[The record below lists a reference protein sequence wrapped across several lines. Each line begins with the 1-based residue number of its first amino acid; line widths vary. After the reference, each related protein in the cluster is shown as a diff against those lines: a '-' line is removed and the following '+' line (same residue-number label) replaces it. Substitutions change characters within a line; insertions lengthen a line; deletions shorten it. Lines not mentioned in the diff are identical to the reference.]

1 MSELMHYGIKG
12 MKWGVRRYQNKD
24 GTLTAAGKKRE
35 REQTKGWSKEAKEA
49 RRIKRKSVN
58 QMTNKELQTL
68 NRRLDLEANYK
79 RLNPSAAQRGLAY
92 VGAAAAAIGTVNT
105 LVKNSDK
112 IAKFGRDAID
122 VGSQFVSAYRKARF
136 S

>member
-1 MSELMHYGIKG
+1 MSELYHYGIKG
-12 MKWGVRRYQNKD
+12 MKWGIRRYQNKD

-112 IAKFGRDAID
+112 IAKFGRDAIG

>member
-1 MSELMHYGIKG
+1 MSELYHYGIKG
-12 MKWGVRRYQNKD
+12 MKWGIRRYQNKD

>member
-1 MSELMHYGIKG
+1 MDELMHYGIKG

-35 REQTKGWSKEAKEA
+35 REQTRGWSKEAKEA

>member
-1 MSELMHYGIKG
+1 MDELMHYGIKG

-35 REQTKGWSKEAKEA
+35 REQTRGWSKEAKEA

-68 NRRLDLEANYK
+68 NRRMELESNYK

-105 LVKNSDK
+105 LVKNSDR
-112 IAKFGRDAID
+112 IAKFGRNAID

>member
-92 VGAAAAAIGTVNT
+92 VGTAAAAIGTVNT

-122 VGSQFVSAYRKARF
+122 VGSQFVDAYRKARF

>member
-1 MSELMHYGIKG
+1 

-35 REQTKGWSKEAKEA
+35 RQQTRGWSKEAKEA

>member
-1 MSELMHYGIKG
+1 MDELMHYGIKG

-68 NRRLDLEANYK
+68 NRRMELESNYK
-79 RLNPSAAQRGLAY
+79 RLNPSAIQRGLKYA
-92 VGAAAAAIGTVNT
+92 GAASAAFGTVMALRN
-105 LVKNSDK
+105 NSDQIIK
-112 IAKFGRDAID
+112 LGRDFLEMGGRVAD
-122 VGSQFVSAYRKARF
+122 AYRQARY

>member
-1 MSELMHYGIKG
+1 MDELMHYGIKG

-35 REQTKGWSKEAKEA
+35 REQTRGWSKEAKEA

-68 NRRLDLEANYK
+68 NRRMELESNYR
-79 RLNPSAAQRGLAY
+79 RLNPSTVRRGLKY
-92 VGAAAAAIGTVNT
+92 AASASAAFGTVMALRN
-105 LVKNSDK
+105 NSDQIINLGK
-112 IAKFGRDAID
+112 EFLG
-122 VGSQFVSAYRKARF
+122 VGGQFVDAYRKARF

>member
-1 MSELMHYGIKG
+1 MDELMHYGIKG

-35 REQTKGWSKEAKEA
+35 REQTRGWSKEAKEA
-49 RRIKRKSVN
+49 QRIKRKSVN